1 VSTLPWMKFYPADWL
16 KGTRRLA
23 LAEKGALADALAY
36 AAMNAQAR
44 GTVSATL
51 AEWGRML
58 GCEGEETRRVL
69 EALAAAGHAD
79 FVAGQ
84 GAISVSFASLIREEA
99 ERKRHA
105 GNEMRSWGRRQSDR
119 NLTGRSQ
126 TSEVRGQKSEVRNG
140 SSGQADPE
148 PAGAPAGS
156 DGGSGS
162 ENTARMTLA
171 PRRAAARARGQ
182 DRKSVYCPGA
192 IVAAAQAA
200 EVPEG
205 LALEAWLSG
214 YDETRLVAWLLTV
227 GKRAPHDAARGGAAA
242 YFRGLWQQGKEPAD
256 WALAAAKELLR
267 KDAAE
272 LPERARK
279 LIGEIGESLAGK
291 T

>member
-1 VSTLPWMKFYPADWL
+1 MKFYPADWL

-36 AAMNAQAR
+36 AAMNAHSR
-44 GTVSATL
+44 GTVSGSL

-79 FVAGQ
+79 FSAGREAVSVAF
-84 GAISVSFASLIREEA
+84 SSLIREEA
-99 ERKRHA
+99 ERK
-105 GNEMRSWGRRQSDR
+105 SDR
-119 NLTGRSQ
+119 ERKTRCPEASRSAAFPANFRGRSQ
-126 TSEVRGQKSEVRNG
+126 TSEVRSQKSEVRNG

-205 LALEAWLSG
+205 LALEVWLSG

-242 YFRGLWQQGKEPAD
+242 YFRSLWQHGKEPAD
-256 WALAAAKELLR
+256 WALAGAKDLLR

-279 LIGEIGESLAGK
+279 LIGEIGESLAGREG
-291 T
+291 